1 MKYKRTVAVIA
12 AFAVIVLLIILQTGV
27 FSGKDI
33 PPGETAGTGKNYS
46 GKTMDLKPTVVPDY
60 FKTVG
65 TVRSRDE
72 IEISPRITAR
82 IKEVTRRSGDSIK
95 KDEVL
100 VKLDDADL
108 KALRDRAS
116 EELISAQAALDR
128 AQKDFERQKQLLA
141 NKAVSRK
148 AYEYAEEALKTS
160 LAKVA
165 AAQQALK
172 QAEANLEY
180 ATITSPMDAIVAER
194 YVDPGDM
201 GSPGNIMLKIFDPAR
216 LMLYVPLREGLVQS
230 VKVGDKISFSV
241 GALDK
246 TYTGEVR
253 EIVPS
258 VDPGSRTFM
267 IKMCILGDTKQL
279 MPGMFGT
286 VEIKLGTKK
295 VYIVPA
301 NAITRIGQLE
311 YLTEV
316 NIDNTIKRILVR
328 TIPGPTPDT
337 VQIVSGV
344 AKDITIAVN

>member
-1 MKYKRTVAVIA
+1 MKYKKVVAVIV
-12 AFAVIVLLIILQTGV
+12 AFAVIILLIIFQTGV

-33 PPGETAGTGKNYS
+33 PPGEITSSGNKYTGK
-46 GKTMDLKPTVVPDY
+46 TIELKPTVVPEY

-100 VKLDDADL
+100 VKLDDTDL
-108 KALRDRAS
+108 KAQRDRAS
-116 EELISAQAALDR
+116 EELISARASLDR
-128 AQKDFERQKQLLA
+128 AQKDFNRQKQLLA
-141 NKAVSRK
+141 NKAVSKK
-148 AYEYAEEALKTS
+148 AYEYADEALKTS

-180 ATITSPMDAIVAER
+180 ATITSPMNAIIAER
-194 YVDPGDM
+194 YADPGDM
-201 GSPGNIMLKIFDPAR
+201 GSPGNIMLKIFDPSR

-230 VKVGDKISFSV
+230 VKVGDKISFWV
-241 GALDK
+241 GALGK

-267 IKMCILGDTKQL
+267 IKMCILGNTKKL

-286 VEIKLGTKK
+286 VKIELGTKK

-301 NAITRIGQLE
+301 TAITRIGQLE
-311 YLTEV
+311 YLIHINSNGT
-316 NIDNTIKRILVR
+316 TKKLLVR
-328 TIPGPTPDT
+328 TIPGPKPNSLQ
-337 VQIVSGV
+337 VVSGV
-344 AKDITIAVN
+344 NKDMIISEK